1 MKSRLLSGKVK
12 KLTGTRL
19 DGSRYE
25 YLDVSQAEPDLGLP
39 AVDGSVLISLTTG
52 TRIWSNALVINT
64 LTSAVAIGGELNVG
78 GIIRANTLSI
88 TTTSYIANAQILTTA
103 TVNDFITVIPNQIYE
118 NTSSVRVIDNFDSG
132 VEPQI
137 LITVA
142 NNDTVVYYSTL
153 TEFLERPIVIQGRG
167 LSDFAGIPNNA
178 LQVYGGIGA
187 QQLYISGTAYLGG
200 AEILTT
206 QTGVS
211 SELGSL
217 IASLATTLTTTT
229 NSTST
234 SSGALVVKGGIGVG
248 KDVYIG
254 GTLVFPDN
262 GRIITNQIEVK
273 STGSNTSSN
282 TGVLLINGGIV
293 TITTTT
299 VSTSSTTGAL
309 TVVGGVGIGGDLYV
323 GGIASLPTVTGVVNF
338 TSTASS
344 TSSTSGALRVA
355 GGVGISG
362 DLFVGGN
369 ITANQLTIEY
379 TTITTTVIQTD
390 DIIVTL
396 NTSSAISTD
405 TGALRIAGGAGIG
418 GDLWVGGKIYSETA
432 EVLTTATVNQYANQ
446 TSIIAGT
453 DTAVSTSTGNITIW
467 NTSTLESVTGRGNST
482 TNAIS
487 ILNETAAGSTD
498 TGALTVVGGAGIG
511 GDLYVGGKLYQA
523 GLEVITT
530 ASVNDFANQTSI
542 TAGTDTA
549 VSTSTGNITIWNTS
563 TLQSVTNRGNS
574 TTNAIRILNTSN
586 SITTGTGALVVEG
599 GLYVAKDTRVD
610 GDLYLKGSIVLTSAT
625 LNAYVASTDIRAG
638 TDTAVSSEIST
649 GTNIFYVWN
658 TSTLQTI
665 TNRGNST
672 TNAIS
677 ILNTSNSALNVAG
690 GVAFGS
696 TLNIA
701 STLTFKEGSTIDE
714 TPAGAT
720 TVTLDQLDDITNWAG
735 TLVFTRQDATTYQAL
750 PDGPSISFDTS
761 TWILG
766 YDSTLW
772 FSSTDLVTWVA
783 GPYAGTTPPTGTLS
797 TGSTNLTV
805 NGNTW
810 TFGTDGTLT
819 APGDIYV
826 QSTSSSTS
834 TDTGALTVVGGVGI
848 GENLYVKG
856 IISAEGG
863 FQGLDAKRIF
873 ETTSSVTVS
882 DTGTVGKVTVTI
894 ANNTNTVFSGNKVK
908 FFTPIEFANSGT
920 IADTTS
926 SLVLTPPGA
935 LAGQG
940 LVIRPTVGGGLFTSD
955 TFAPGGSVAVTFID
969 GGSHFSSGGTTD
981 TESNTWTYTISGISQ
996 ADLGSPLTGSFLAE
1010 NWGAVNI
1017 SHNIITFNI
1026 PALSQG
1032 TGFVITL
1039 DKIITEPP
1047 YYLSGVILDGNGR
1060 NSLAVGSVLSNP
1072 EVSHLHLI
1080 SADPTTVDL
1089 YLGDD
1094 DQYVKI
1100 VKNAGGVVIGTNT
1113 STYHWIF
1120 DNNGNLTA
1128 PGGLTAS
1135 GINLLNKNQH
1145 IWYVDSVIGVNDY
1158 TKNSHPMAPARTIKY
1173 ILGYANDGD
1182 TVFIQPGTYYEEFPL
1197 TVAKGVSVR
1206 GAGLREVF
1214 VYPTT
1219 ATNTSTAFLV
1229 NGETLISDFTVGG
1242 FFEPGYAFEFAP
1254 NAHTFNKSPYIER
1267 LSVITKGSTTS
1278 AGDPNGFD
1286 ATDAGGGAKIDGSRV
1301 LTTSTQA
1308 SMMFNEATF
1317 IVPNAT
1323 GLYMTNGARA
1333 EVINTFFYFADKA
1346 IHAVTSSTGYA
1357 GAGKTKLKLGGISGT
1372 LSVGDTLF
1380 YKTSGGDTLA
1390 SGTIASV
1397 DGSYVYITGAAWGF
1411 DTVTTRTAKI
1421 ISVLG
1426 NTNIDTVVK
1435 KYGTGSAKFDGT
1447 GDALAIPTSADFAFG
1462 TGTFTIECWVR
1473 LNTLT
1478 GTQIL
1483 FDFRNDGTPPS
1494 SYAPILTLIS
1504 GTLNYQ
1510 TVAGNRIVGTTL
1522 TTSTWYHVAL
1532 SRSGSSTKLF
1542 LDGTQ
1547 VGSTYTDTNNYI
1559 QGPLTI
1565 GSQYNSSF
1573 SVNGYIDDIRVTKGL
1588 ARYTTSFV
1596 APTSALVVDAYTVLM
1611 LHANGVLGSTV
1622 FTDENAVPQVIYSTG
1637 TNYATAT
1644 SIDLADYHQFGAEI
1658 RSLGSAAIFG
1668 NTGVTADG
1676 TGTDIKLIAFNVSHI
1691 GAGKDSSD
1699 DISLVVQ
1706 ANEIIQING
1715 GKVYFQTVDQGGD
1728 FRVGESFLVNQ
1739 RTGDVSFGNAQVNL
1753 GNLGQLTV
1761 TDGSNNAVILPTS
1774 VSVGSL
1780 VLSGGSLVTQAGD
1793 LTLDP
1798 AGTLTTINSDLQV
1811 DGAIIVASGINST
1824 STDTGALTVVGGVG
1838 IGGELYVGGKIYSET
1853 AEVLTTAT
1861 VNDFANQTSI
1871 TAGTDT
1877 AVSALS
1883 GSITVWNTSTL
1894 ESVTGRGNS
1903 TTKGITIIGDFG
1915 FNGTTSTFN
1924 STLLFDNSYND
1935 IARGPNKIK
1944 LYDDGAWISGIGVS
1958 YKSVDIYSGKDT
1970 NFYQGAGPDT
1980 NNVGYLTLSI
1990 SSSSVVINATSA
2002 TVSTTTGAL
2011 VVSGGVGIGG
2021 DLWVGGKLY
2030 ANNLEVVTTATVDQA
2045 LNQTLQTITDKGF
2058 TTTNQINVLNTSN
2071 AISITTAAFVVSGG
2085 ASIGLDLRVGGSLY
2099 VNNLEVVTT
2108 GTVDQALNQTL
2119 QTITEKGFTTTTRIN
2134 VLNTVSSTATVTEN
2148 ALYVAGGVGIGQSLY
2163 VTGKTFFQDDVTF
2176 AGNSTFIFST
2186 NTFYTDNLIEL
2197 HVPGSVYND
2206 WTVNDG
2212 KDIGL
2217 RFHYYRT
2224 FGGDTNAALILS
2236 PTTGYLTWYG
2246 TGAETDTG
2254 VFSTATYGSFK
2265 TGEIEIANST
2275 TSFST
2280 NTGAL
2285 RVVGGVG
2292 IGGDLYVGGNIYGVS
2307 TGSTFSGTANA
2318 ATNIVGGAEY
2328 QIPFQSTTSTTNF
2341 DNKLRWI
2348 SASSTLAIGTPNDP
2362 LGSLTVENNV
2372 TVGDVLNVSR
2382 IRAIDTSSIYFL
2394 ASGIYNTATSTS
2406 SHFWSFGSD
2415 GRTNFPNYSFPAEDG
2430 PYGFALVTNGTGTV
2444 TWSPVLSYVGSI
2456 GYTGS
2461 SSGFTGSTGY
2471 WGSIGEIGYTGSIGY
2486 SGSEGVGFTGS
2497 SSGYIGS
2504 FGYTGSVGYTGSQ
2517 GAGYTGSKGF
2527 IGSEGYTGSA
2537 GAGFSGSQGIV
2548 GYIGSTGLTGFIG
2561 SRGVDGTSVRILGSV
2576 ANTTDLPGW
2585 QYTYT
2590 GGAIGDGYIVT
2601 SSGHLWV
2608 WSGTMW
2614 VDAGLISG
2622 PQGER
2627 GFIGSQGAGFTGSS
2641 APGYVGSVG
2650 YQGSKGALDPWTK
2663 IVANYS
2669 ASNNQRLIADT
2680 SAGQFTVA
2688 LPDSPTIGSYLIIT
2702 DGYSWSTIPLL
2713 VTASIG
2719 TTIEGYGETLQLD
2732 ITGITVEFIWSGAT
2746 WQVTAT
2752 LGVRGSGGYTGS
2764 MGAFAALGFT
2774 GSQAG
2779 LTTVQS
2785 DILPATS
2792 STYALGAVGKGWT
2805 SVYANFGYIGSNL
2818 YVGNETVDSLTVSKT
2833 LIVSTSTMYLGGNT
2847 ININSQG
2854 TLLLNNAQVGVS
2866 VAQATV
2872 LAAAMSVVLGM

>member
-64 LTSAVAIGGELNVG
+64 LTSAVAIGGDLDVG

-118 NTSSVRVIDNFDSG
+118 NTSSVRIIDNFESG

-142 NNDTVVYYSTL
+142 AIDTVVYYSTL
-153 TEFLERPIVIQGRG
+153 TEFLERPVVVQGRG
-167 LSDFAGIPNNA
+167 LSDFSGIPNNA

-217 IASLATTLTTTT
+217 IASLATVLTTTT

-234 SSGALVVKGGIGVG
+234 QTGALVVKGGIGVG

-293 TITTTT
+293 SITTTT
-299 VSTSSTTGAL
+299 SSTGSTNGAL
-309 TVVGGVGIGGDLYV
+309 TVVGGVGIGGDLNV
-323 GGIASLPTVTGVVNF
+323 ANTATFGSIGGIVNIV
-338 TSTASS
+338 STASS
-344 TSSTSGALRVA
+344 TSSTTGALRVA
-355 GGVGISG
+355 GGVGIGG
-362 DLFVGGN
+362 DLYVGGN

-390 DIIVTL
+390 DIIVTV

-418 GDLWVGGKIYSETA
+418 GDLWVGGRVYSQDA
-432 EVLTTATVNQYANQ
+432 EVITTSSVNQYANQ
-446 TSIIAGT
+446 TVIYAGT
-453 DTAVSTSTGNITIW
+453 DTAISDNSGTNITIW

-487 ILNETAAGSTD
+487 ILNETVAGSTD
-498 TGALTVVGGAGIG
+498 TGALTVVGGVGIG
-511 GDLYVGGKLYQA
+511 GDLYVGGALYQN

-530 ASVNDFANQTSI
+530 ASVNDFANQTTI

-563 TLQSVTNRGNS
+563 TLESVTDRGNS
-574 TTNAIRILNTSN
+574 TTNVIRILNTAE
-586 SITTGTGALVVEG
+586 SITSNTGALIVSG
-599 GLYVAKDTRVD
+599 GLYVAKDTRID
-610 GDLYLKGSIVLTSAT
+610 GSLYLKGSIVLTSAT
-625 LNAYVASTDIRAG
+625 LNAYVAGTDIRAG

-649 GTNIFYVWN
+649 GTNIFYIWN
-658 TSTLQTI
+658 TSTFQTV
-665 TNRGNST
+665 TDRGNST

-690 GVAFGS
+690 GVTVGS

-701 STLTFKEGSTIDE
+701 STLTFKEGSTLDE

-735 TLVFTRQDATTYQAL
+735 TLVFTREDATTYTAL
-750 PDGPSISFDTS
+750 PDGPQLAFNSPD
-761 TWILG
+761 WVLQ
-766 YDSTLW
+766 YDSTVW

-783 GPYAGTTPPTGTLS
+783 GPYAGTNPPVGTLS

-819 APGDIYV
+819 APGNIV
-826 QSTSSSTS
+826 VRSTSSSTS

-848 GENLYVKG
+848 GENLFVKG

-873 ETTSSVTVS
+873 ETTSSVAVS
-882 DTGTVGKVTVTI
+882 DTGTIGKVTVTI
-894 ANNTNTVFSGNKVK
+894 ANNTNTVFSENKVK

-940 LVIRPTVGGGLFTSD
+940 LVIRPTAGGGLQTSD
-955 TFAPGGSVAVTFID
+955 TFIPGSSVTIDFFDNGSWL
-969 GGSHFSSGGTTD
+969 SSGGAPD
-981 TESNTWTYTISGISQ
+981 GEGGTESNTWTYTITGISQ

-1010 NWGAVNI
+1010 NWGI
-1017 SHNIITFNI
+1017 PSIGHNVITFNI
-1026 PALSQG
+1026 PAESEG

-1039 DKIITEPP
+1039 DKIITDPP
-1047 YYLSGVILDGNGR
+1047 YSQINLIPLDGNGR
-1060 NSLAVGSVLSNP
+1060 NSLTVGSVLSNP
-1072 EVSHLHLI
+1072 EISHLHLT

-1100 VKNAGGVVIGTNT
+1100 VKNAGGVIVGTNS
-1113 STYHWIF
+1113 STNRWVF
-1120 DNNGNLTA
+1120 DPSGNLTA
-1128 PGGLTAS
+1128 PGDIYVQSTAS
-1135 GINLLNKNQH
+1135 STSTTSG
-1145 IWYVDSVIGVNDY
+1145 
-1158 TKNSHPMAPARTIKY
+1158 A
-1173 ILGYANDGD
+1173 
-1182 TVFIQPGTYYEEFPL
+1182 L
-1197 TVAKGVSVR
+1197 TVAG
-1206 GAGLREVF
+1206 GAGF
-1214 VYPTT
+1214 TGDVY
-1219 ATNTSTAFLV
+1219 ANAF
-1229 NGETLISDFTVGG
+1229 
-1242 FFEPGYAFEFAP
+1242 FA
-1254 NAHTFNKSPYIER
+1254 N
-1267 LSVITKGSTTS
+1267 TTS
-1278 AGDPNGFD
+1278 YIAN
-1286 ATDAGGGAKIDGSRV
+1286 AEII
-1301 LTTSTQA
+1301 TTSTVAKNQ
-1308 SMMFNEATF
+1308 
-1317 IVPNAT
+1317 
-1323 GLYMTNGARA
+1323 
-1333 EVINTFFYFADKA
+1333 FAFA
-1346 IHAVTSSTGYA
+1346 NTSS
-1357 GAGKTKLKLGGISGT
+1357 
-1372 LSVGDTLF
+1372 
-1380 YKTSGGDTLA
+1380 
-1390 SGTIASV
+1390 
-1397 DGSYVYITGAAWGF
+1397 
-1411 DTVTTRTAKI
+1411 
-1421 ISVLG
+1421 
-1426 NTNIDTVVK
+1426 
-1435 KYGTGSAKFDGT
+1435 
-1447 GDALAIPTSADFAFG
+1447 
-1462 TGTFTIECWVR
+1462 
-1473 LNTLT
+1473 
-1478 GTQIL
+1478 
-1483 FDFRNDGTPPS
+1483 
-1494 SYAPILTLIS
+1494 
-1504 GTLNYQ
+1504 
-1510 TVAGNRIVGTTL
+1510 
-1522 TTSTWYHVAL
+1522 
-1532 SRSGSSTKLF
+1532 
-1542 LDGTQ
+1542 
-1547 VGSTYTDTNNYI
+1547 
-1559 QGPLTI
+1559 
-1565 GSQYNSSF
+1565 
-1573 SVNGYIDDIRVTKGL
+1573 
-1588 ARYTTSFV
+1588 
-1596 APTSALVVDAYTVLM
+1596 
-1611 LHANGVLGSTV
+1611 
-1622 FTDENAVPQVIYSTG
+1622 
-1637 TNYATAT
+1637 
-1644 SIDLADYHQFGAEI
+1644 
-1658 RSLGSAAIFG
+1658 
-1668 NTGVTADG
+1668 
-1676 TGTDIKLIAFNVSHI
+1676 
-1691 GAGKDSSD
+1691 
-1699 DISLVVQ
+1699 
-1706 ANEIIQING
+1706 
-1715 GKVYFQTVDQGGD
+1715 
-1728 FRVGESFLVNQ
+1728 
-1739 RTGDVSFGNAQVNL
+1739 
-1753 GNLGQLTV
+1753 
-1761 TDGSNNAVILPTS
+1761 
-1774 VSVGSL
+1774 
-1780 VLSGGSLVTQAGD
+1780 
-1793 LTLDP
+1793 
-1798 AGTLTTINSDLQV
+1798 
-1811 DGAIIVASGINST
+1811 ST

-1838 IGGELYVGGKIYSET
+1838 IGGDLYIGGDIYTKDQKVITTATVNQFANQTSITAGTDTAISTSTGNIVIWNTSTLQSVSDRGNSTTNALLVLNTTSAVSTDTGALTVVGGVGVGGELYVGGKIYSET

-1944 LYDDGAWISGIGVS
+1944 LYDDGSWISGIGVS

-2085 ASIGLDLRVGGSLY
+2085 ASIGLDLRVGGRLFA
-2099 VNNLEVVTT
+2099 NNLEVVTT
-2108 GTVDQALNQTL
+2108 ATVDQALNQTL
-2119 QTITEKGFTTTTRIN
+2119 QTITDKGFTTTNQIN
-2134 VLNTVSSTATVTEN
+2134 ILSTLSSTATVTEN
-2148 ALYVAGGVGIGQSLY
+2148 ALYVAGGVGIGKSLY
-2163 VTGKTFFQDDVTF
+2163 VTGKTFFQDDVVF
-2176 AGNSTFIFST
+2176 AGQSTYVYTT
-2186 NTFYTDNLIEL
+2186 NTYYTDNLIEL
-2197 HVPGSVYND
+2197 HVPGILNEE

-2217 RFHYYRT
+2217 RFHYYDT
-2224 FGGDTNAALILS
+2224 FTGDENAALVFS
-2236 PTTGYLTWYG
+2236 PTTGYLEWYK
-2246 TGAETDTG
+2246 TGAEHPEYSQFT
-2254 VFSTATYGSFK
+2254 TATHGSFRV
-2265 TGEIEIANST
+2265 GEISIVNST
-2275 TSFST
+2275 TAFST
-2280 NTGAL
+2280 DTGAL

-2292 IGGDLYVGGNIYGVS
+2292 IGGDLWVGGNIYGVS

-2318 ATNIVGGAEY
+2318 ANNIAGGAQY
-2328 QIPFQSTTSTTNF
+2328 QIPFQSTTGTTNF

-2348 SASSTLAIGTPNDP
+2348 SESSTLAIGTPNDP

-2372 TVGDVLNVSR
+2372 TVAGILNVNG
-2382 IRAIDTSSIYFL
+2382 IRAIDTSSLYFN
-2394 ASGIYNTATSTS
+2394 ASGIYNTVTSTS
-2406 SHFWSFGSD
+2406 SYYWSFGSD

-2444 TWSPVLSYVGSI
+2444 SWSPVLSYVGSI

-2471 WGSIGEIGYTGSIGY
+2471 WGSIGAIGYTGSIGY
-2486 SGSEGVGFTGS
+2486 SGSEGVGYTGS

-2504 FGYTGSVGYTGSQ
+2504 FGYTGSIGYTGSQ

-2537 GAGFSGSQGIV
+2537 GAGFAGSQGIV
-2548 GYIGSTGLTGFIG
+2548 GYIGSTGLTGFVG

-2576 ANTTDLPGW
+2576 TNTTDLPGW

-2590 GGAIGDGYIVT
+2590 GAIGDGYIVT
-2601 SSGHLWV
+2601 ASGHLWV

-2622 PQGER
+2622 PQGDR
-2627 GFIGSQGAGFTGSS
+2627 GYVGSVGSGYVGSS

-2713 VTASIG
+2713 VTSSIG

-2752 LGVRGSGGYTGS
+2752 LGVRGAGGYTGS

-2779 LTTVQS
+2779 LTTVQT

-2792 STYALGAVGKGWT
+2792 STYALGAVNQGWT
-2805 SVYANFGYIGSNL
+2805 SVYSNFGYIGSNL

-2833 LIVSTSTMYLGGNT
+2833 LIISTSTMYLGGNT

-2866 VAQATV
+2866 VAQATA
-2872 LAAAMSVVLGM
+2872 LSAAMSVVLGM